1 MIQDTY
7 DQNRKSF
14 ILEFLYT
21 EEYLALRTEQVL
33 HHMRKW
39 GNVT

>member
-1 MIQDTY
+1 MIQNIY

-14 ILEFLYT
+14 ILEFLYI

-33 HHMRKW
+33 HHM
-39 GNVT
+39 G